1 MEINALSTLL
11 PAKHVSKFQT
21 KAIQTE
27 ISSKWMIEIG
37 PEHSACINLRL
48 SQVHLSKNSSAI
60 FSTTSL
66 ALPRLQL
73 HLELQHSQEPISKD
87 MIHHDTPAGAK
98 PKKETNLV
106 QMFANFKL
114 LLCLFMLIDLAK
126 VDYQPAYFLA
136 ARRWVQRLGIIGVV
150 GQKLCMFWTWRCL
163 RSWMKASLNQN
174 GCASDSKIGRV

>member
-1 MEINALSTLL
+1 MNQTHKYTISFLCKLSLDDPSSPPL
-11 PAKHVSKFQT
+11 PELFA
-21 KAIQTE
+21 
-27 ISSKWMIEIG
+27 
-37 PEHSACINLRL
+37 HSNGFAEVLREW
-48 SQVHLSKNSSAI
+48 
-60 FSTTSL
+60 
-66 ALPRLQL
+66 LQL
-73 HLELQHSQEPISKD
+73 PWVSLWNDETRLRELQHSQEPISKD